1 MQKKKCAYVLAA
13 SQNIIFA
20 AGNVALELN
29 RYMPDEEFDIL
40 IYHRGL

>member
-1 MQKKKCAYVLAA
+1 MKKKKCAYVLAA

-29 RYMPDEEFDIL
+29 PFMPNEDFDI
-40 IYHRGL
+40 